1 MTYKEV
7 QPDIV
12 SPKGGSEH
20 AFLYGTAIFAILVV
34 ACLGIASYFY
44 GSRIMSQGREAPATT
59 ERRETMLVTQQK
71 PSTNHRMPPIDV
83 SMPAKTETATFAL
96 G

>member
-1 MTYKEV
+1 MTYKEG

-12 SPKGGSEH
+12 SPKGYSEH
-20 AFLYGTAIFAILVV
+20 AFLNGRVIFAILVV
-34 ACLGIASYFY
+34 ACLGIVSLLY
-44 GSRIMSQGREAPATT
+44 GSRIMSQGLEAPATT

-71 PSTNHRMPPIDV
+71 SSTNHRIPPIDV
-83 SMPAKTETATFAL
+83 SVPSKTETATFAL